1 MIRPWLRALV
11 CMALLAL
18 LAVLGAVSAH
28 AQVLP
33 PEQVKLE
40 LIQQMQADGLLSPAQ
55 AAEAKAKYV
64 DPRALGPAVAVSGA
78 SGVVP
83 TAHAPQALS
92 GDAPNPWLSGQ
103 LSWTALLKLVA
114 VAVLLVALAHVLGQ
128 RGLAFVRAV
137 PPGVYQAVL
146 LAASLLLTFKP
157 QWLWWSEWVYLAHF
171 GAVATLLVL
180 GWIVDAYP
188 ALRQWLGRLNLL
200 GLNAATWKCIA
211 AMLYFGAL
219 ALLHHS
225 QLFGVLA
232 VVSLSAV
239 LNFALAY
246 GGGVLALTVRER
258 GIATAV
264 WGHLALLLLY
274 VRLKVSGHLAPQAI
288 WFAAGVEHYATVALG
303 VGLFLAT
310 APFIASPPARRLAY
324 LAVFAGVVVVASLG
338 YHLFGLKVIGS
349 IVGLFALLVA
359 LEWLGYLAYR
369 AGFLLG
375 TVIAGA
381 LLYGLALLVE
391 RFGGLVVLALP

>member
-1 MIRPWLRALV
+1 
-11 CMALLAL
+11 
-18 LAVLGAVSAH
+18 
-28 AQVLP
+28 
-33 PEQVKLE
+33 
-40 LIQQMQADGLLSPAQ
+40 
-55 AAEAKAKYV
+55 
-64 DPRALGPAVAVSGA
+64 
-78 SGVVP
+78 
-83 TAHAPQALS
+83 
-92 GDAPNPWLSGQ
+92 
-103 LSWTALLKLVA
+103 
-114 VAVLLVALAHVLGQ
+114 
-128 RGLAFVRAV
+128 
-137 PPGVYQAVL
+137 L

-157 QWLWWSEWVYLAHF
+157 QWLWWTEWFYLAHF

-200 GLNAATWKCIA
+200 GLNAATWKSIA

-219 ALLHHS
+219 ALWHQS

-246 GGGVLALTVRER
+246 GGGVLALTVRDR

-264 WGHLALLLLY
+264 WGHLALLVLY
-274 VRLKVSGHLAPQAI
+274 VGLKLSGHLPSQAV

-303 VGLFLAT
+303 VGFLLAT

-324 LAVFAGVVVVASLG
+324 LALFAGVVVLASLG

-369 AGFLLG
+369 AGFLAG
-375 TVIAGA
+375 TAIAGA

-391 RFGGLVVLALP
+391 RFGGWVVLALP